1 VFKLLVTPT
10 KFMTSPLNME
20 VRTVQ
25 RPACPVCS
33 GRGELLYRD
42 QEDSLFGAP
51 GKWSIRKC
59 LNIECGLCWL
69 DPVAIEEDMH
79 RLYADYY
86 THGEAFVQPG
96 IKAWL
101 RHTIVSVY
109 EWVKLVP
116 LGILGLTAEKRQ
128 FSTMFLSDLP
138 PGHILDVGCGD
149 GWFLFRMY
157 RQGWSVTGLDFDL
170 NAIETAKEKYGKYGF
185 ELLQTDLIG
194 AHFPDNSFDAVTMNH
209 VIEHVAD
216 PIALLAEVK
225 RILKPG
231 GRLVS
236 ITPNVQSWGHSL
248 FRECWRGLEIPRHL
262 QILSLPA
269 LTNCARRAAFTKIEV
284 KSSAAR
290 ADMIFGGSYAIRK
303 AHESGTKLRGSRDI
317 ELFRAL
323 RSSMM
328 QYREAI
334 RWRSHTEC
342 GEEAVLIC
350 HK

>member
-1 VFKLLVTPT
+1 
-10 KFMTSPLNME
+10 ME

-25 RPACPVCS
+25 RPVCPVCS
-33 GRGELLYRD
+33 GQGELLYRD
-42 QEDSLFGAP
+42 QEDGLFGAP

-59 LNIECGLCWL
+59 LSIQCGLCWL
-69 DPVAIEEDMH
+69 DPVPIEEDMH
-79 RLYADYY
+79 RLYEVYY
-86 THGEAFVQPG
+86 THGQKFVQPG

-101 RHTIVSVY
+101 RHTLVSAY
-109 EWVKLVP
+109 ESVKLVP

-138 PGHILDVGCGD
+138 PGRVLDIGCGD
-149 GWFLFRMY
+149 GLLLYQMHLK
-157 RQGWSVTGLDFDL
+157 GWSVIGLDFDRD
-170 NAIETAKEKYGKYGF
+170 AIEAAREKYGKFGF
-185 ELLQTDLIG
+185 ELLQTDLMS
-194 AHFPDNSFDAVTMNH
+194 ARFPDNSFDAVTMNH
-209 VIEHVAD
+209 VIEHVPD
-216 PIALLAEVK
+216 PIALLAEVN

-248 FRECWRGLEIPRHL
+248 FGECWRGLEIPRHL

-269 LTNCARRAAFTKIEV
+269 LTSCARRAAFTKIEV

-290 ADMIFGGSYAIRK
+290 ADMIFAGSYAIRK
-303 AHESGTKLRGSRDI
+303 ARESGTRLRGSRDI
-317 ELFRAL
+317 ELLRAL

-334 RWRSHTEC
+334 RRRSHAEC